1 MKSMPYPLKQKLRQ
15 YDKAVRNAKVL
26 HEELSKEFSKYNVP
40 YDYLVAN
47 GDNFGEHPQTEGLAY
62 VNNAEG
68 YIEDNIKE
76 IEKIFLYF
84 TNLDEPYEED

>member
-1 MKSMPYPLKQKLRQ
+1 M
-15 YDKAVRNAKVL
+15 
-26 HEELSKEFSKYNVP
+26 P

-47 GDNFGEHPQTEGLAY
+47 GDDFSEHPQTEGLAY

-68 YIEDNIKE
+68 YIDDNIKE